1 MAQKALNETWT
12 YIDAMVRSRSSLE
25 VEDIL
30 MSFVGRYGLTSAFG
44 GIIPE
49 TFSSPEDVVDLVLI
63 QRFPVEWSQRYR
75 VKNYLLRDPILQRLQ
90 ADSRST
96 FTWQDAYETG
106 PDRDGAKIV
115 GGEAAEFG
123 LREGIVVPVEMLD
136 RCPVAVSFGGPMLEL
151 GDDDL
156 AALRFG
162 TTYAIGQ
169 ILHHRANEK
178 LSFVDLS
185 IREMD
190 CLRWAAEGKSDWEIG
205 KILGIAA
212 ATVEKH
218 NLAVRTKL
226 GAVNRAHAIA
236 KALRL
241 QIIL

>member
-1 MAQKALNETWT
+1 MAQTPLNETWT
-12 YIDAMVRSRSSLE
+12 YIDAMMRSRSSVE

-30 MSFVGRYGLTSAFG
+30 MRLAGRYGLTSAFG

-49 TFSSPEDVVDLVLI
+49 SFILPPDVVDLILI
-63 QRFPVEWSQRYR
+63 QRFPAEWSKRYWSE
-75 VKNYLLRDPILQRLQ
+75 NYLQRDPTTRRLL
-90 ADSRST
+90 AGSRST
-96 FTWQDAYETG
+96 FTWQDAYDTA
-106 PDRDGAKIV
+106 PDRDGARIV

-123 LREGIVVPVEMLD
+123 LRQGIVMPITMLD
-136 RCPVAVSFGGPMLEL
+136 RCAVAVSFGGPSLEL
-151 GDDDL
+151 SDEDV
-156 AALRFG
+156 AALQFG
-162 TTYAIGQ
+162 TTYAIAQ

-178 LSFVDLS
+178 LPYTGLS
-185 IREMD
+185 TREMD

-226 GAVNRAHAIA
+226 DAVNRAHAIA

-241 QIIL
+241 HIIH